1 MNRAEIRWSLACLI
15 AAASAAAPGAGAK
28 AQATPNVTQ
37 AGAAGAA
44 GTLQPNGVAPA
55 ARDALFAAM
64 DAWHRWAFTDAYE
77 QANRAVMADSTFA
90 LARVYRTN
98 IGGGTGSAASI
109 AQYQRAIADAASRPA
124 PEQTLVLAER
134 FTGVNANR
142 LYAAARS
149 AYPNDRR
156 VALEQALALAGQV
169 RIDSLRSLVSQ
180 HPDLLGAKL
189 WLSYYLVPGYYTVSS
204 ATAYEALMA
213 ARNAVRL
220 APTVP
225 GSHIAL
231 ANVLHYTG
239 HDDEALMHLG
249 AAAKMDRRNAYAYR
263 LEAEIFLHDGKPQHV
278 ERARAAL
285 DSAIAVE
292 PTPARRTADQFD
304 RALALLYDGRGS
316 EAMAEAIAAAKA
328 DEGLGAINNAA
339 TKYSQV
345 AEMAAGIGDSASVEK
360 WIAEAHR
367 VSPGAN
373 VGLQEVQALS
383 LSRQPAAARRAFV
396 AGSRDVDT
404 TVAANNSN
412 YHRLLGMI
420 LVAEGRPADGI
431 AELKLS
437 DQPSNAFATL
447 SLIDAYRELKDQKN
461 ADAALAALVA
471 RRDAVITA
479 VSDAIANYRAVK
491 RK

>member
-1 MNRAEIRWSLACLI
+1 MSPRNRRWSVVSLVAVSIILVEQH
-15 AAASAAAPGAGAK
+15 SVV
-28 AQATPNVTQ
+28 AQAAPNVTQ
-37 AGAAGAA
+37 AGASTA
-44 GTLQPNGVAPA
+44 GTLQLSGVAPA
-55 ARDALFAAM
+55 ARDAFFAAM
-64 DAWHRWAFTDAYE
+64 DAWHQWAFTEAYE
-77 QANRAVMADSTFA
+77 LANRAVIADSTFG

-98 IGGGTGSAASI
+98 IAGGTGSAASI
-109 AQYQRAIADAASRPA
+109 AQYQRAIADAAGRPA

-134 FTGVNANR
+134 ATGVNANR
-142 LYAAARS
+142 LFAAARS

-156 VALEQALALAGQV
+156 IALDQALALAGQV
-169 RIDSLRSLVSQ
+169 RIDSLRSLASQ
-180 HPDLLGAKL
+180 YPDLLGAKL
-189 WLSYYLVPGYYTVSS
+189 WLSYYLAPGYYTVSS
-204 ATAYEALMA
+204 ATAYEALTA

-220 APTVP
+220 APSVP

-239 HDDEALMHLG
+239 HDDEALMHL
-249 AAAKMDRRNAYAYR
+249 AAATKMDRRNAYAYH
-263 LEAEIFLHDGKPQHV
+263 LEAEIFLHDGKPQRV

-292 PTPARRTADQFD
+292 PTAARRTSDQLD
-304 RALALLYDGRGS
+304 RAMALLYDGRGS
-316 EAMAEAIAAAKA
+316 EALNEAIAAAKG
-328 DEGLGAINNAA
+328 DETIGAINNAA

-345 AEMAAGIGDSASVEK
+345 AEIAAGIGDSASVER

-373 VGLQEVQALS
+373 VLAQEVQALS

-396 AGSRDVDT
+396 AAFRDVDT

-412 YHRLLGMI
+412 YHRLLGMT
-420 LVAEGRPADGI
+420 LVAEGKPTEGI

-437 DQPSNAFATL
+437 DQSSNAFATL
-447 SLIDAYRELKDQKN
+447 SLIDAYAALKDQKA
-461 ADAALAALVA
+461 ADATLAALVA
-471 RRDAVITA
+471 RKDGVITA
-479 VSDAIANYRAVK
+479 VSDAIASYRAVK